1 MISPFLES
9 ASERRFISSLQ
20 APIPIDETIH
30 EQLCRGGSVGL
41 WESSSTLVVSNNSAL
56 VLDFGFCS
64 KGGIDQSSQL
74 FERGIPL

>member
-41 WESSSTLVVSNNSAL
+41 WESSSKYHTSCSAVV
-56 VLDFGFCS
+56 VLL
-64 KGGIDQSSQL
+64 I
-74 FERGIPL
+74 